1 MPANIQGLNVIQPQ
15 QADSQS
21 QYLLSA
27 DIAAQLDLWTNLS
40 FDADESSLS
49 RPKNDEKIDGKNVEE
64 KEEDTQSPKSRSE
77 KAVHDGH
84 DNVVMATNL
93 GSNISQPLSGVSH
106 LPAFDLNSLLSGF
119 NPYANLSQHTNSN
132 VAPSLAQLLTFHA
145 QDFLPP
151 VPIPPTSAPAPSAAP
166 PASIPVSA
174 DETPSK
180 RFRTRKSSVSS
191 PETLT
196 ADGQAMAIAA
206 AEDKRRRNTAAS
218 ARFRLKKK
226 EREAAL
232 EGKAKELEA
241 RVSEL
246 EKECEGLRRENG
258 WLKGLVVGVTG
269 AAQGPVVNSPPP
281 SLSPSQ
287 LGNLT
292 SAATLGKRSRE
303 NLDD

>member
-1 MPANIQGLNVIQPQ
+1 
-15 QADSQS
+15 
-21 QYLLSA
+21 
-27 DIAAQLDLWTNLS
+27 
-40 FDADESSLS
+40 
-49 RPKNDEKIDGKNVEE
+49 
-64 KEEDTQSPKSRSE
+64 
-77 KAVHDGH
+77 
-84 DNVVMATNL
+84 MATNL
-93 GSNISQPLSGVSH
+93 GSNISQPPSG

-119 NPYANLSQHTNSN
+119 NPYANLSQTNPG

-166 PASIPVSA
+166 ASIPVPA

-180 RFRTRKSSVSS
+180 RSRTRKSSVSS

-241 RVSEL
+241 RVNEL
-246 EKECEGLRRENG
+246 ERECEGLRRENG

-292 SAATLGKRSRE
+292 SVAALGK
-303 NLDD
+303 